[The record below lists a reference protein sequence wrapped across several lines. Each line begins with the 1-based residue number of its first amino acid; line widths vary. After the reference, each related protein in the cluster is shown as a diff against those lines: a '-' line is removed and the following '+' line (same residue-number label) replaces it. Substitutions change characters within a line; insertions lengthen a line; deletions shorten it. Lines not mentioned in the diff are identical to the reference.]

1 MVSENQPFTT
11 ETPPVQSNKRKR
23 AINESPENRLEE
35 LVSKPLDVCGHCN
48 KKCKDKGPL
57 SEAIQ
62 CDLCGHWVHTS
73 CEGLT
78 KKQYDSFTQL
88 AVAVDGLSYLLLQ
101 TEIMCIKTKEYNST
115 VSPDFFRYIQ
125 RSF

>member
-1 MVSENQPFTT
+1 MASENQPSTT
-11 ETPPVQSNKRKR
+11 ETPPVQLNKQRR
-23 AINESPENRLEE
+23 AINKSPENQLEE

-57 SEAIQ
+57 SKAIQ

-73 CEGLT
+73 CEGST

-88 AVAVDGLSYLLLQ
+88 AVAVTQYLLQ
-101 TEIMCIKTKEYNST
+101 TYPKKFLNYRCI
-115 VSPDFFRYIQ
+115 VR
-125 RSF
+125 R